1 MNRTIVGAALALA
14 VAAMPAASR
23 LSAQTADTFTAKATA
38 QGDSVNTASIAI
50 TIVVNRYNTEAEHLA
65 VRNALNQSSD
75 ALRAALK
82 GMPAVGS
89 MTDGKKTSVLKYAY
103 KRPNSQS
110 ITLLSDEPVAY
121 LDPGVV
127 KDKPKAGYDFALA
140 ILDFSTPGF
149 GVGEL
154 DPAVKVSLTPAGMI
168 VTQSY
173 GATRVRLTMIAKK
186 K

>member
-14 VAAMPAASR
+14 VAAMPSASR

-50 TIVVNRYNTEAEHLA
+50 TIVVNRYNTEAEHMA

-75 ALRAALK
+75 ALRTALK

-173 GATRVRLTMIAKK
+173 GATRVRLTMIEKK